1 MKFLYLWPLALLALV
16 PVIIFMYLLKQ
27 KAEKKEV
34 PSLFLWR
41 ETYHNIEANTPWEKL
56 KKNWLMILQ
65 IILFLIIIL
74 ALMGP
79 FLLNL
84 GKSTGHVIL
93 VIDNSASMNENYEG
107 EKTRLDKAI
116 GEACD
121 YVKGLKNGTGMS
133 VISSSD
139 VATLVVSSSDDKN
152 EVINKIKAIEPTLNA
167 GSAEAGVEMVKTM
180 QSQWP
185 TLLTVC
191 FTDSN
196 VSMKD
201 VPGSIV
207 DVYKQKENVGIEY
220 LSHGESGGNLVILAK
235 VTNYGEKETAKE
247 VTLYGDDQILTS
259 QKVSLPAGESQIVYF
274 DKVNFTGSILRAEL
288 NGNDALADDD
298 VCYDVVSENRDI
310 RVLLMTEKNA
320 YIEKVLDLME
330 GITVI
335 KSNDI
340 ASFDSFVTQGFDLY
354 IFDCMMPAPE
364 YFPQTGNVVI
374 FDAPNKDLYQSKGE
388 IDSAL
393 VEAESVNITQYVE
406 TMDFGAVDITAYY
419 TPDWAAPFLTAEVTD
434 TETDK
439 KERMTV
445 GFYGDYQG
453 QKITVFG
460 FDLHNSELPLKM
472 EFPLLM
478 YNIVNDNVMTGMLQ
492 QNVVYTGDGIQV
504 NARADG
510 ALPTVTKPDGTPV
523 QLSDYRIVF
532 TGTDQTGVYTVSQT
546 ESHLV
551 KDGAEFF
558 VANFP
563 ATESFIEMT
572 PDMNTDA
579 ETDVKKGA
587 SGDLDLKNIIIAV
600 ALALLVVE
608 WIAYLRK

>member
-1 MKFLYLWPLALLALV
+1 MKFLYFWPLALLALV

-65 IILFLIIIL
+65 IILFLALIF

-84 GKSTGHVIL
+84 GKSTEHVIL

-121 YVKGLKNGTGMS
+121 YVKGLKNGTGIS
-133 VISSSD
+133 VISSND
-139 VATLVVSSSDDKN
+139 TATLIVSSSDDKN
-152 EVINKIKAIEPTLNA
+152 EIINKIKEIKPSLNA
-167 GSAEAGVEMVKTM
+167 GNATAGVEMVRTM

-185 TLLTVC
+185 SLVTVC
-191 FTDSN
+191 FTDTN

-201 VPGSIV
+201 VPGEIV

-220 LSHGESGGNLVILAK
+220 LSHGESGGDLVVLAK
-235 VTNYGEKETAKE
+235 VTNFGEKETAKE
-247 VTLYGDDQILTS
+247 VTLYGDDAILTS
-259 QKVSLPAGESQIVYF
+259 RKVSLPAGESQIVYF
-274 DKVNFTGSILRAEL
+274 DKVNFKGTILRAEL
-288 NGNDALADDD
+288 NGNDSLAGDDI
-298 VCYDVVSENRDI
+298 CYDVIAENRQI

-320 YIEKVLDLME
+320 YIEKALDLME
-330 GITVI
+330 GISVT

-354 IFDCMMPAPE
+354 IFDCMMPANFPE
-364 YFPQTGNVVI
+364 TGNVVI
-374 FDAPNKDLYQSKGE
+374 FDAPNSNLYQSKGI

-393 VEAESVNITQYVE
+393 VEAEQVEITQYID
-406 TMDFGAVDITAYY
+406 TMDFGAADITTYY
-419 TPDWAAPFLTAEVTD
+419 TPEWAVPFLSADVTNND
-434 TETDK
+434 TGKD
-439 KERMTV
+439 ERVDV
-445 GFYGDYQG
+445 GFFGDYMG
-453 QKITVFG
+453 QRITVFG

-492 QNVVYTGDGIQV
+492 ENVVCTGDGIQV

-510 ALPTVTKPDGTPV
+510 ALPTVVKPDETKV
-523 QLSDYRIVF
+523 ELSDYRIVF
-532 TGTDQTGVYTVSQT
+532 TGTDQIGVYSVFQNESQI
-546 ESHLV
+546 ENSNS
-551 KDGAEFF
+551 EYF

-563 ATESFIEMT
+563 STESFVDVT
-572 PDMNTDA
+572 PSMNTDA
-579 ETDVKKGA
+579 NTDVKKGA
-587 SGDLDLKNIIIAV
+587 SADLDIKNIIIAL